1 MRGTFSAWGESLN
14 DTVVPLAHH
23 PRNSPFPV
31 PPTAPCV
38 YLSRIRVHY
47 DVDILGVRG
56 DVSRRVTKGE
66 LFPSVNPPNVQSF
79 IRTPSTASTPTLV
92 HLSPPCDDSHY
103 STSPSE
109 VLLTAHSKSRP
120 SREHP
125 RHSQTRHCACG
136 VEGRD
141 AKVVF
146 IRRNSRTSRGHLSIC
161 GFMTSECDGT
171 VYPI

>member
-109 VLLTAHSKSRP
+109 VLLTAKAGQAGNIPAILKRIIMHAALK
-120 SREHP
+120 
-125 RHSQTRHCACG
+125 A
-136 VEGRD
+136 
-141 AKVVF
+141 VV
-146 IRRNSRTSRGHLSIC
+146 RRWWCSSDGTQELPARGHLSNLRIYDL
-161 GFMTSECDGT
+161 G
-171 VYPI
+171 V